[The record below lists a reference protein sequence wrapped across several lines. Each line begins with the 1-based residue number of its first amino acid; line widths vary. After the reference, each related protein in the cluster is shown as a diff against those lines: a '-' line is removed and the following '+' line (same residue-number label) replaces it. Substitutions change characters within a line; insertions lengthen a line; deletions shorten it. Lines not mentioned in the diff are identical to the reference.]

1 MIPPTCTDKT
11 FSVQVDGPVS
21 GVTYTLTQPGNN
33 NPPVSILANGK
44 PVIFTGL
51 VSGDGFSVTSTNT
64 DGCISSANTCG
75 DAGSLVSQQ
84 SSSIQTGSVK
94 LAAPSTKVLAAPNPF
109 NDRIRFTLESAVS
122 GRGYLELYN
131 MMGQKVATVLQGYV

>member
-1 MIPPTCTDKT
+1 L
-11 FSVQVDGPVS
+11 F
-21 GVTYTLTQPGNN
+21 
-33 NPPVSILANGK
+33 
-44 PVIFTGL
+44 
-51 VSGDGFSVTSTNT
+51 GDGFSVTSTNT
-64 DGCISSANTCG
+64 DGCTSSANICG

-94 LAAPSTKVLAAPNPF
+94 LATPSTKVLAASNPF

>member
-21 GVTYTLTQPGNN
+21 GVTYTFTQ
-33 NPPVSILANGK
+33 PVSILGNGK

-64 DGCISSANTCG
+64 DGCTSSANTCG
-75 DAGSLVSQQ
+75 DAGSLVSQ
-84 SSSIQTGSVK
+84 
-94 LAAPSTKVLAAPNPF
+94 
-109 NDRIRFTLESAVS
+109 
-122 GRGYLELYN
+122 
-131 MMGQKVATVLQGYV
+131 